1 MVTNQSEPTP
11 PPPMKETTVPDNA
24 NMAELQALIA
34 KNNAIYNE
42 NMVELQTFPA
52 PDDDS
57 DIVIQKIC
65 FDKSKTPFVLM
76 SKDRPDAGCLGP
88 CLINVM
94 GQTFYINNTYNEVRK
109 ILFG

>member
-1 MVTNQSEPTP
+1 METNVSEPTP
-11 PPPMKETTVPDNA
+11 TPPLMKDTAVTDNA
-24 NMAELQALIA
+24 
-34 KNNAIYNE
+34 

-94 GQTFYINNTYNEVRK
+94 GQTFYVNNTYSEVRK

>member
-1 MVTNQSEPTP
+1 MVTSASAPT
-11 PPPMKETTVPDNA
+11 PPPMKETSAIDNT
-24 NMAELQALIA
+24 
-34 KNNAIYNE
+34 
-42 NMVELQTFPA
+42 NMVELYVMTFT
-52 PDDDS
+52 DDDS
-57 DIVIQKIC
+57 DGVIQKIC

-94 GQTFYINNTYNEVRK
+94 GQTFYVNNTYAEVRK

>member
-1 MVTNQSEPTP
+1 METNVSEPTP
-11 PPPMKETTVPDNA
+11 PPLMKETSVTDNA
-24 NMAELQALIA
+24 
-34 KNNAIYNE
+34 

-94 GQTFYINNTYNEVRK
+94 GQTFYVNNTYAEVRK

>member
-1 MVTNQSEPTP
+1 MVTSESEPTP
-11 PPPMKETTVPDNA
+11 PPPMKEAAVTGNA
-24 NMAELQALIA
+24 
-34 KNNAIYNE
+34 
-42 NMVELQTFPA
+42 NMVELQTFPV
-52 PDDDS
+52 PDGDS

-76 SKDRPDAGCLGP
+76 SKDSPDAGCLGP

>member
-1 MVTNQSEPTP
+1 MVTNLSEPTP
-11 PPPMKETTVPDNA
+11 PPPMKETAVTDNA
-24 NMAELQALIA
+24 
-34 KNNAIYNE
+34 
-42 NMVELQTFPA
+42 NMVELQTFPD
-52 PDDDS
+52 PEDDS
-57 DIVIQKIC
+57 DGVIQKIC

-94 GQTFYINNTYNEVRK
+94 GQTFCINNTYNVVRK

>member
-1 MVTNQSEPTP
+1 METNVSEPTP
-11 PPPMKETTVPDNA
+11 PPMLMKETAVTDNA
-24 NMAELQALIA
+24 
-34 KNNAIYNE
+34 

-94 GQTFYINNTYNEVRK
+94 GQTFYVNNTYAEVRK

>member
-1 MVTNQSEPTP
+1 MVTSASDPTP
-11 PPPMKETTVPDNA
+11 PPPMKETSAIDNS
-24 NMAELQALIA
+24 
-34 KNNAIYNE
+34 
-42 NMVELQTFPA
+42 NMVELYVMTFP
-52 PDDDS
+52 DDEAD
-57 DIVIQKIC
+57 VAIQKIC

-94 GQTFYINNTYNEVRK
+94 GQTFYVNNTYAEVRK

>member
-1 MVTNQSEPTP
+1 MVTSASEPTP
-11 PPPMKETTVPDNA
+11 PPPPRMKETSTPDNT
-24 NMAELQALIA
+24 
-34 KNNAIYNE
+34 
-42 NMVELQTFPA
+42 NMVELYVMPG

-57 DIVIQKIC
+57 DIVIQKIS

-94 GQTFYINNTYNEVRK
+94 GQTFYVNNTYAEVRK

>member
-1 MVTNQSEPTP
+1 METNVSEPTP
-11 PPPMKETTVPDNA
+11 PPPLMKETAVTDNA
-24 NMAELQALIA
+24 
-34 KNNAIYNE
+34 

-65 FDKSKTPFVLM
+65 FDKSKTPLVLM

-94 GQTFYINNTYNEVRK
+94 GQTFYVNNTYAEVRK

>member
-1 MVTNQSEPTP
+1 MITSEREPTP
-11 PPPMKETTVPDNA
+11 PPPMKETAAPDNA
-24 NMAELQALIA
+24 
-34 KNNAIYNE
+34 
-42 NMVELQTFPA
+42 NMVELQTFPV

-57 DIVIQKIC
+57 EIVIQKIC

-94 GQTFYINNTYNEVRK
+94 GQTFCINNTYNEVRK